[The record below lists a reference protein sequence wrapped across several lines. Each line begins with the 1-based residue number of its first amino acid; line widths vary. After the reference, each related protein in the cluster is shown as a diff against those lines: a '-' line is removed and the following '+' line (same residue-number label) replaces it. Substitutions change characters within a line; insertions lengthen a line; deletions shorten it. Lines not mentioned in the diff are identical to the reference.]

1 MLDYQLVWRGPVM
14 DATGYGMSKQRVCF
28 SIRPPRCGCEIG
40 DLFLE
45 QTIYKEAE
53 SSEKERLEQLI
64 QKKYD
69 ENKKKI
75 LIYHAPPSIV
85 HTEEEVKFER
95 RILNTVWETET
106 LPSYWL
112 PIINQFDAV
121 CVPCTLNVKAMK
133 NSGLQLPV
141 FIAPHGV
148 DTEKFNPENQ
158 KLSLRGTEDKFV
170 FLSVFDFQHR
180 KNPETLLEAYW
191 KEFNQSDQ
199 VVLVIKTYAD
209 SQSEILE
216 KIYEFKRKLGFGD
229 ETAPLYVT
237 TGTLEER
244 QYRGIYTLGNAF
256 VLPTRGEGVG
266 IPFMEALSS
275 GLPVIATGWG
285 GQMDFVNENNSF
297 LVDYQL
303 SYPGISMTGP
313 KQIATV
319 YWNLFL
325 EQEQLWAEADVMDL
339 MKKMRNAY
347 ENPDLCKQKGNQGRA
362 DMFRVSWDQAGK
374 AIMQVIEQIIG

>member
-14 DATGYGMSKQRVCF
+14 DATGYGTASRGYALALDRLGVDVKLETY
-28 SIRPPRCGCEIG
+28 SWNRP
-40 DLFLE
+40 
-45 QTIYKEAE
+45 YKEAE

-85 HTEEEVKFER
+85 HNEEEVKFER

-112 PIINQFDAV
+112 PIIDQFDAV

-148 DTEKFNPENQ
+148 DTEKFNPENP
-158 KLSLRGTEDKFV
+158 KLSIRGTEGKFV
-170 FLSVFDFQHR
+170 FISVFDFQHR

-191 KEFNQSDQ
+191 KEFKQSDQ
-199 VVLVIKTYAD
+199 VVLVIKTYSD
-209 SQSEILE
+209 RQSEILE
-216 KIYEFKRKLGFGD
+216 KIYEYKRKLGYGD
-229 ETAPLYVT
+229 DTAPLYVT
-237 TGTLEER
+237 TDILEER
-244 QYRGIYTLGNAF
+244 QYRGIYALGNAF

-275 GLPVIATGWG
+275 GVPVIATGWG
-285 GQMDFVNENNSF
+285 GQMDYVNENNSF

-303 SYPGISMTGP
+303 RYPGISMSSNNA
-313 KQIATV
+313 IATV
-319 YWNLFL
+319 YWNLFV
-325 EQEQLWAEADVMDL
+325 EQEQMWAEADVKDL

-362 DMFRVSWDQAGK
+362 DMFRFSWDHAGLALMQA
-374 AIMQVIEQIIG
+374 IEQTIG

>member
-1 MLDYQLVWRGPVM
+1 
-14 DATGYGMSKQRVCF
+14 
-28 SIRPPRCGCEIG
+28 
-40 DLFLE
+40 
-45 QTIYKEAE
+45 
-53 SSEKERLEQLI
+53 
-64 QKKYD
+64 
-69 ENKKKI
+69 
-75 LIYHAPPSIV
+75 
-85 HTEEEVKFER
+85 
-95 RILNTVWETET
+95 
-106 LPSYWL
+106 
-112 PIINQFDAV
+112 
-121 CVPCTLNVKAMK
+121 MK

-374 AIMQVIEQIIG
+374 AIMQAIEQIIG